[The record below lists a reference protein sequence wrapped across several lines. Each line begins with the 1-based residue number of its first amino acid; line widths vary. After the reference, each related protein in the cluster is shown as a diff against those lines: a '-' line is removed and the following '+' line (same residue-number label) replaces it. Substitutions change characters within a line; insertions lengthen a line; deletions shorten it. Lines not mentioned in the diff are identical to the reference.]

1 MLMRCLSDWLRNYK
15 RLVILGIGN
24 PMRGDDQVGVEIA
37 TLLRGKVPDK
47 VKIIDCQTVPENFIG
62 EIRRFS
68 PSHVLMIDA
77 AHFEGRPGEARLIKP
92 EMISGISISTHNIP
106 LSVLAEVIEKTVGAR
121 VMLLAIQP
129 RRIAFGE
136 EMSVE
141 VQRSARRIARML
153 LKIIS
158 DEGI

>member
-77 AHFEGRPGEARLIKP
+77 AHFEGRPGEARLVKP
-92 EMISGISISTHNIP
+92 EMISGISISTHNVP

-129 RRIAFGE
+129 RRIGFGE
-136 EMSVE
+136 EMSVD

-153 LKIIS
+153 LEILS

>member
-1 MLMRCLSDWLRNYK
+1 
-15 RLVILGIGN
+15 
-24 PMRGDDQVGVEIA
+24 
-37 TLLRGKVPDK
+37 
-47 VKIIDCQTVPENFIG
+47 
-62 EIRRFS
+62 
-68 PSHVLMIDA
+68 MIDA
-77 AHFEGRPGEARLIKP
+77 AHFEGYPGEARLVKP

-106 LSVLAEVIEKTVGAR
+106 LSILAEIIEKTVGAR

>member
-1 MLMRCLSDWLRNYK
+1 MRCLSDWLRNYK

-77 AHFEGRPGEARLIKP
+77 AHFEGRPGEARLVKP
-92 EMISGISISTHNIP
+92 EMISGISISTHNVP
-106 LSVLAEVIEKTVGAR
+106 LFVLAEVIEKTVGAR

-129 RRIAFGE
+129 RRIGFGE
-136 EMSVE
+136 EMSVD

-153 LKIIS
+153 LEILS

>member
-1 MLMRCLSDWLRNYK
+1 MLMRCLSDWLRNYR

-24 PMRGDDQVGVEIA
+24 PMRGDDRVGVEIV
-37 TLLRGKVPDK
+37 TLLRGRVPDK

-77 AHFEGRPGEARLIKP
+77 AHFGGYPGEARLIKP
-92 EMISGISISTHNIP
+92 EMISGISISTHNVP
-106 LSVLAEVIEKTVGAR
+106 LSVLAEVIEKTVGAE

-129 RRIAFGE
+129 RRIGFEE

-141 VQRSARRIARML
+141 ARRSARKIAGVL
-153 LKIIS
+153 LEVLS
-158 DEGI
+158 DEDI